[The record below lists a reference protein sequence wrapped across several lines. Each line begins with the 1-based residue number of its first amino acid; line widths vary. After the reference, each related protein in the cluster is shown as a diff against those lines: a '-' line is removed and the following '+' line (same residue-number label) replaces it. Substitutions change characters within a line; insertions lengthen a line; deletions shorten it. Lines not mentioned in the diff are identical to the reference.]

1 MSILYFY
8 KVTLSDRLFIAAAYK
23 FDCLSLKATFNLPW
37 LHFFLSLKLGGN
49 RVNGPTEV
57 KIQKLNHA
65 LLASW

>member
-1 MSILYFY
+1 
-8 KVTLSDRLFIAAAYK
+8 LFIAAAYK
-23 FDCLSLKATFNLPW
+23 FDRLSLKVTFNLPW